1 MIESLKPTLQ
11 NAAVTH
17 RHIATAKNEKKRKE
31 KKRKENEGQLQG
43 HYRFETQAKFIN
55 RKSKCLTQTAYS
67 K

>member
-17 RHIATAKNEKKRKE
+17 RHIATAKNE